1 MKRRNLFQTLL
12 AGIVGV
18 KVAPAVIQA
27 APVLDPAFKVG
38 GDVACLRFAGPSEKM
53 RYLYLRGM
61 MSGEFSKSA
70 DIHFPPVDHAT
81 ALKKNFGN
89 HILDGWEERTP
100 TL

>member
-12 AGIVGV
+12 AGIVGI

-38 GDVACLRFAGPSEKM
+38 GDMASFNGYVVWSRITSE
-53 RYLYLRGM
+53 
-61 MSGEFSKSA
+61 EFPEHLN
-70 DIHFPPVDHAT
+70 HFPPVDHLGAI
-81 ALKKNFGN
+81 KQNFGN

-100 TL
+100 TP